1 MKKIFFLGSKNIG
14 AKCFEYL
21 VDNSKNLEIEIIGIL
36 TNSRGHKLL
45 EIAKNNSIEVYESL
59 DSFLTIKELDL
70 AISVQYHEILSKQH
84 LSVAK
89 NGIFNLHMAPMPE
102 YRGCNQFS
110 FAIINREESFGTS
123 IHLMDDGIDTGQLY
137 FEKRFDIP
145 SDIWV
150 KELFDITE
158 KHSFDLFKD
167 SIRKLINL
175 QLTPIQKSMSCP
187 KYFHLR
193 KDISKINIVDL
204 DWPKEKI
211 ERHIRAT
218 AMPGFLGPFLDIKG
232 TKMSINF
239 LNTDEH

>member
-45 EIAKNNSIEVYESL
+45 EIAKNKSIEVYESL

-110 FAIINREESFGTS
+110 FAII
-123 IHLMDDGIDTGQLY
+123 
-137 FEKRFDIP
+137 
-145 SDIWV
+145 
-150 KELFDITE
+150 
-158 KHSFDLFKD
+158 
-167 SIRKLINL
+167 
-175 QLTPIQKSMSCP
+175 
-187 KYFHLR
+187 
-193 KDISKINIVDL
+193 KI
-204 DWPKEKI
+204 
-211 ERHIRAT
+211 
-218 AMPGFLGPFLDIKG
+218 
-232 TKMSINF
+232 
-239 LNTDEH
+239 